1 MADKLKK
8 EEKEKSFLPDSGTCY
23 IPFDASVTEDY
34 SVIEK
39 GGVRY
44 MTTPQV
50 ARWETTIA
58 TNIVRLMCE
67 AHLPHIPDNVI
78 RMRIASYEKMK
89 GRKLDPKQAEAVV
102 TLTNS
107 PVGILTGGPGTGKT
121 TVMDALRYVL
131 MAVLDAPT
139 IKWCAPT
146 GKAAARLSESVGD
159 EALTIHRE
167 IGISYD
173 PETYVPVN
181 ADILVCDEF
190 SMCDEELA
198 ASLFRSVSTG
208 HRIVMLGD
216 TNQLPS
222 VGRGAVLRDLIR
234 SNVVAVCR
242 LTKTFRQAAG
252 SVLLDNI
259 KSMQNDK
266 KPVLKEGSDF
276 QVRYIPENG
285 LSEEE
290 LALKCDSVILSEYYR
305 MYKKYGIDQVAV
317 LLPYRKAGYCSNYI
331 NTQVQMLMNNPK
343 FRKHVTR
350 ESDGRMF
357 ALNDRVMQLEN
368 RSECVNGQVGKVIA
382 VVPEGITVSFGEGN
396 NVWYGMG
403 ELEQL
408 ELAYAMTVIKSQ
420 GSEYKGIVNVTLNSH
435 VCGLSRNNIY
445 TGVSRAKAE
454 CVEVCQ
460 KKALQRSFDTDANAG
475 RLTFLT
481 ERLQRERT
489 LYRQKY
495 GV

>member
-1 MADKLKK
+1 M
-8 EEKEKSFLPDSGTCY
+8 EKEKSFLPDTGTCY
-23 IPFDASVTEDY
+23 IAYDASIDAPYAIIKKE
-34 SVIEK
+34 
-39 GGVRY
+39 GFAY
-44 MTTPQV
+44 MTTPPI
-50 ARWETTIA
+50 ATWETIIA
-58 TNIVRLMCE
+58 RNIVRILCE
-67 AHLPHIPDNVI
+67 TRLPIISNSVI
-78 RMRIASYEKMK
+78 RERIDAYENMK

-102 TLTNS
+102 TLSNS

-159 EALTIHRE
+159 KALTIHRE

-173 PETYVPVN
+173 PETYAPVD

-190 SMCDEELA
+190 SMCDEELGA
-198 ASLFRSVSTG
+198 ALFRSIATG
-208 HRIVMLGD
+208 HRVIMLGD

-234 SNVVAVCR
+234 SNVIPVCR
-242 LTKTFRQAAG
+242 LTKTFRQASG

-259 KSMQNDK
+259 KSMQNDRN
-266 KPVLKEGSDF
+266 VILKEGNDF
-276 QVRYIPENG
+276 KVCYIPESG
-285 LSEEE
+285 LSEQEI
-290 LALKCDSVILSEYYR
+290 ASTANKIILSEYYR
-305 MYKKYGIDQVAV
+305 MYQKYGVDQTCV

-331 NTQVQMLMNNPK
+331 NTQVQHMVNNPL
-343 FRKHVTR
+343 FARHVIR
-350 ESDGRMF
+350 ESDKRLF
-357 ALNDRVMQLEN
+357 CVNDRVMQLEN
-368 RSECVNGQVGKVIA
+368 RSECVNGQVGKIVS
-382 VVPEGITVSFGEGN
+382 VVPEGVTVNFGEN
-396 NVWYGMG
+396 NVWYGMS

-408 ELAYAMTVIKSQ
+408 ELAYAMTVTKSQ
-420 GSEYKGIVNVTLNSH
+420 GSEYKGVVNVTLNSH

-445 TGVSRAKAE
+445 TGVSRAKKE

-460 KKALQRSFDTDANAG
+460 KTALQRSFNTDANAG

-481 ERLQRERT
+481 ERLQNARIA
-489 LYRQKY
+489 YRQRY